1 MQYEFTVE
9 EVSTSRQKL
18 HFTVPVSEVNSALD
32 EAYADLKKNARLPG
46 YRKGKVPRWVL
57 EKRFSRNIQA
67 EVAQKLMDGAYGDL
81 DHESLKIVSRP
92 EVSDMGSV
100 SSKNDFAF
108 TIAVDVQPTVE
119 VSDYIGMDIVYP
131 KVTVSEE
138 DVQSRIDTLL
148 ASKRKVQEIEDA
160 EIGDGDYALVALTL
174 KDGEE
179 EVIDEPGTMIHIG
192 EHKFY
197 TGVEEHL
204 MGLKKGDKK
213 DFEVTITDESAFEH
227 LRGNT
232 YQASVEVQQVQRYI
246 TPELTD
252 ELSVELG
259 YESADNMREKL
270 QTEMTDAQDLNLK
283 NQARIEILQ
292 KLVGSHDFD
301 VPEGMIE
308 TQLRALMEELAM
320 QRMYAGE
327 DPRSIKFSETQLADL
342 RTRAAFAAKAACL
355 LSSIS
360 EKEGLEVNEDDVNA
374 KLQEMAEM
382 RGQTVE
388 AIKSYIES
396 EAAEET
402 LRERVQEEKTLN
414 WLLEKANHLEEAAA
428 PVVSASSEEEES
440 SSSESSSSE
449 SSSDS
454 E

>member
-18 HFTVPVSEVNSALD
+18 HFTVPASEVNSALD
-32 EAYADLKKNARLPG
+32 DAYADLKKNARLPG

-57 EKRFSRNIQA
+57 EKRYSRSIQA
-67 EVAQKLMDGAYGDL
+67 DVAQKLMDGAYGDI
-81 DHESLKIVSRP
+81 DHETLKIVSRP
-92 EVSDMGSV
+92 QVEDMGAV
-100 SSKNDFAF
+100 ASKSDFAF
-108 TIAVDVQPTVE
+108 TLGVDVQPTVE
-119 VSDYIGMDIVYP
+119 VKDYIGMDIVYP
-131 KVTVSEE
+131 QVEISDE
-138 DVQSRIDTLL
+138 DVQSRISSLL
-148 ASKRKVQEIEDA
+148 SSKRKVQEIEDA

-174 KDGEE
+174 KDGDD
-179 EVIDEPGTMIHIG
+179 EVVDEPGTMIHIG

-213 DFEVTITDESAFEH
+213 NFEVSITDASAFEH

-232 YQASVEVQQVQRYI
+232 YQASVEVQQVQRYV

-252 ELSVELG
+252 ELSVEFG
-259 YESADNMREKL
+259 YESAENMKEKL
-270 QTEMTDAQDLNLK
+270 QTEMFESKDLNFK

-292 KLVGSHDFD
+292 KLVGGHQFD

-327 DPRSIKFSETQLADL
+327 DPRKIKFSEAQLADL

-355 LSSIS
+355 LASIS
-360 EKEGLEVNEDDVNA
+360 KKEGLEVNEDDINA
-374 KLQEMAEM
+374 KLQEMADM
-382 RGQTVE
+382 RGQTIE
-388 AIKSYIES
+388 AIKSYIE
-396 EAAEET
+396 AEDANET

-414 WLLEKANHLEEAAA
+414 WLLEKSNRLLEAVEK
-428 PVVSASSEEEES
+428 ES
-440 SSSESSSSE
+440 K
-449 SSSDS
+449 DS
-454 E
+454 